1 LWRRAGKRLALAVG
15 VVVHVFEVGLV
26 HVLMSVLGPVLVG
39 VGVLVRHVVVVMRC
53 VRVCVSLAA
62 MVVLV
67 RVRCVMGVLFAH
79 G

>member
-1 LWRRAGKRLALAVG
+1 VG

-39 VGVLVRHVVVVMRC
+39 VGVLVRHVVVVMRG
-53 VRVCVSLAA
+53 VRVRVSFAA

-67 RVRCVMGVLFAH
+67 CVRCVMGVLFAH
-79 G
+79 CDLS

>member
-1 LWRRAGKRLALAVG
+1 VG

-26 HVLMSVLGPVLVG
+26 HVLMSVLRPVLMR
-39 VGVLVRHVVVVMRC
+39 VGVLVRHMIVVMRG

-62 MVVLV
+62 MVVFV

-79 G
+79 GDLS